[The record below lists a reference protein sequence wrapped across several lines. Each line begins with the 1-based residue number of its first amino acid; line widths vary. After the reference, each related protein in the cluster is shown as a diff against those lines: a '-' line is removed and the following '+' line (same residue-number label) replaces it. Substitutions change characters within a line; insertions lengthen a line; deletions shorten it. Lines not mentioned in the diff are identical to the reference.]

1 MAEAMTPRPARRALQ
16 STLQHVSVPSF
27 IGDANGRILWLNDA
41 AKDAFGDRTGES
53 YTSVVAPEDAERV
66 AAEIDRMRRGAKASD
81 YEIDVVMRDGRRRPV
96 EVSSA
101 PIEGNATCHGIFGIV
116 LSPGRRPP
124 AHAVSPLTPRQQQV
138 LELLVSGQSTRQI
151 AASLHLSRETVR
163 NHIRDLLRGLGT
175 HSRVE
180 AIAEARRRGLV

>member
-1 MAEAMTPRPARRALQ
+1 MPPRPARSVLQ
-16 STLQHVSVPSF
+16 STLQHVNVPSF

-53 YTSVVAPEDAERV
+53 YTDVVASEDAERV

-81 YEIDVVMRDGRRRPV
+81 YEIDVVMRNGRRRRV
-96 EVSSA
+96 EVSSV
-101 PIEGNATCHGIFGIV
+101 PIEGDAVCHGIFGVV
-116 LSPGRRPP
+116 LRPGRRPTP
-124 AHAVSPLTPRQQQV
+124 HADSPLTPRQQQV

-151 AASLHLSRETVR
+151 AASLHLSRETIR
-163 NHIRDLLRGLGT
+163 NHIRDLLRALGT

-180 AIAEARRRGLV
+180 AIAEARRRGLA